1 VEHEPER
8 TASGQSRRERVRDV
22 RRRLYAGTI
31 DQATGCPRLQ
41 ALRLPDPPFEP
52 DFDRFQP
59 F

>member
-1 VEHEPER
+1 LAWP
-8 TASGQSRRERVRDV
+8 TAARRSPGPFDV
-22 RRRLYAGTI
+22 GTI

-52 DFDRFQP
+52 SFERFQR